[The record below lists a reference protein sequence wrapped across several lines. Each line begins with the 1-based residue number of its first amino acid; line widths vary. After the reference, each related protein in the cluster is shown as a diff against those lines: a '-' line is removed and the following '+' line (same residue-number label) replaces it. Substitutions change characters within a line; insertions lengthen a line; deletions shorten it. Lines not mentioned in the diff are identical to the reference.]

1 MPEQDVAMA
10 DAAAPAKDTGA
21 DAVDPAKEKETLL
34 LAGVLV
40 FIYWSFLMGMV
51 ACTFFSVL
59 LYVSLPHSI
68 I

>member
-40 FIYWSFLMGMV
+40 FIY
-51 ACTFFSVL
+51 
-59 LYVSLPHSI
+59 
-68 I
+68 